1 MYLELRFGV
10 FVFAQGPLGMREPL
24 LCNHGKNSKW
34 TARCFPFSDN
44 VKYNSEKIDSYR
56 TSLTQLNSLLKLMIV
71 GFLISILLELF
82 YKSTSGHTALRPQV
96 ETQLYLFDNR
106 SNWLSYCIWFYCS
119 GLFQEIFPGL
129 LQGSQPS
136 GRGSTWIAGGPV
148 HGRGTQARMV
158 PSGRS
163 VTENFKSWKVNIGS
177 FMIWLVE
184 INSLMLP
191 LFISVTSFFSR
202 AKSS

>member
-1 MYLELRFGV
+1 
-10 FVFAQGPLGMREPL
+10 
-24 LCNHGKNSKW
+24 
-34 TARCFPFSDN
+34 
-44 VKYNSEKIDSYR
+44 
-56 TSLTQLNSLLKLMIV
+56 MIV

-96 ETQLYLFDNR
+96 EAQLHLFDNR

-119 GLFQEIFPGL
+119 GPFQEIFPGL

-163 VTENFKSWKVNIGS
+163 VTENFKSWNVICDMIGRDQLTHVAASHLSDVLFQQSQVIIDCLNILKLNQFDRS
-177 FMIWLVE
+177 KK
-184 INSLMLP
+184 SA
-191 LFISVTSFFSR
+191 SR
-202 AKSS
+202 KKIY